1 MFCTISPSFILRDGS
16 RLGFGSLHARASR
29 VCLMPMEQHGESHWF
44 PEQYVGPVAPWFGR
58 TATFH
63 VLEAAWSTPVP
74 TPFRGSIPPFS
85 TISRP
90 WILPRWKAL
99 VSARLPMRL
108 ADTSSPRGRETSPL
122 DVSLASVSSHP
133 GRPPRFE
140 PARPKGLKGDVSGS
154 SGGERGKDGER
165 RTHEEEPIERDWT
178 RGGAMEDGKESA
190 ARLLEALEHLD
201 LGAPMTLCVTHAS
214 IRARTKAARS
224 TKLTVPRRRAGRAWM
239 RSRRNRRATR
249 VDTPGER
256 VPTPRPSP
264 LDANGRR
271 ETNR

>member
-16 RLGFGSLHARASR
+16 RLGFGSLHVRASR
-29 VCLMPMEQHGESHWF
+29 VRLMPMEQHGESHWF

-63 VLEAAWSTPVP
+63 VLDAAWSTPVP

-99 VSARLPMRL
+99 VSARLPVRL

-122 DVSLASVSSHP
+122 DVSLASFSSHP

-140 PARPKGLKGDVSGS
+140 PARPKGLKGDVSGWGTKGTRRGTHRTRLDARRRHGGWKRKRRTAAGS
-154 SGGERGKDGER
+154 SGTPEPG
-165 RTHEEEPIERDWT
+165 RTHDAVRDT
-178 RGGAMEDGKESA
+178 RIDPRANEGGEIDEADGPETTCRPCMDAFEAEQES
-190 ARLLEALEHLD
+190 
-201 LGAPMTLCVTHAS
+201 TT
-214 IRARTKAARS
+214 
-224 TKLTVPRRRAGRAWM
+224 RRY
-239 RSRRNRRATR
+239 TR
-249 VDTPGER
+249 
-256 VPTPRPSP
+256 
-264 LDANGRR
+264 
-271 ETNR
+271 